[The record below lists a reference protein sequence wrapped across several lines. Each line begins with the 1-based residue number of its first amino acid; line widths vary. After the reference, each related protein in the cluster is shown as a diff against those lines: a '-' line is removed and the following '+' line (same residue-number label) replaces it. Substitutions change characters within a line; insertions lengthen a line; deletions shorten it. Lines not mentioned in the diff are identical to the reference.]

1 MRPAFLLQASIVVS
15 FLAGSSAPT
24 PLYAVYQTAWGF
36 SPITITVVFGIYA
49 LAVLATLLVFGS
61 LSDHVGRKPV
71 LFVTALMQAAAM
83 AVFILARGVPDL
95 VLARI
100 VQGLATGAATSAAGA
115 GMIDVDRERGTAANG
130 FVPMLGTGAGGVVA
144 GLFVQYLPA
153 PTKLVFAVL
162 GIVFLAQA
170 AGVLAMPES
179 VKRAPGALASLRPHV
194 RVPPRLRSAVL
205 RVAPALV
212 GAWALVGFYG
222 ALGPTL
228 VRRLVGPS
236 LPALGGLALFVLAVG
251 GVLAV
256 LASRRRPPHVA
267 MVSGASALGLGV
279 ATTIG
284 AVSLGSAPLFFLAT
298 AVAGAGFGASFH
310 GAIRSVMG
318 LAVPHERAG
327 VLSTLYVVSYLALGL
342 PAVLAGLRVVHGGGI
357 VVTARE
363 YGVAV
368 MLLAA
373 AALGGALRGR
383 RGEPVKAGAPQ
394 ETVDRASSVMTT
406 MCTARQTS
414 LSARS

>member
-24 PLYAVYQTAWGF
+24 PLYSVYQAAWGF
-36 SPITITVVFGIYA
+36 SPITITVVFGVYA

-61 LSDHVGRKPV
+61 VSDYVGRRPV
-71 LFVTALMQAAAM
+71 LFVTALMQAASM

-100 VQGLATGAATSAAGA
+100 VQGLATGAAASAAGA
-115 GMIDVDRERGTAANG
+115 GMIDVDRERGTAANS
-130 FVPMLGTGAGGVVA
+130 FVPMLGTGTGSVLS

-153 PTKLVFAVL
+153 PTKLVYAVL

-179 VKRAPGALASLRPHV
+179 VERVPGALASLRPHV
-194 RVPPRLRSAVL
+194 SVPPRLRATVL
-205 RVAPALV
+205 RGSSALV
-212 GAWALVGFYG
+212 GAWALAGFYG

-228 VRRLVGPS
+228 VRKLVGS
-236 LPALGGLALFVLAVG
+236 SQPALGGLALFVLALG

-256 LASRRRPPHVA
+256 LASRGRAPRA
-267 MVSGASALGLGV
+267 TMIFGASALGLGV

-298 AVAGAGFGASFH
+298 VVAGAGFGASFH
-310 GAIRSVMG
+310 GAIRSVVG
-318 LAVPHERAG
+318 LALPHERAG
-327 VLSTLYVVSYLALGL
+327 VLSTLYVVSYLAMGL
-342 PAVLAGLRVVHGGGI
+342 PAVLAGFRVVHGGGI

-363 YGVAV
+363 YGAAV
-368 MLLAA
+368 VLLAA
-373 AALGGALRGR
+373 AALAGALTGR
-383 RGEPVKAGAPQ
+383 QREPIDTGVG
-394 ETVDRASSVMTT
+394 RA
-406 MCTARQTS
+406 TAR
-414 LSARS
+414 